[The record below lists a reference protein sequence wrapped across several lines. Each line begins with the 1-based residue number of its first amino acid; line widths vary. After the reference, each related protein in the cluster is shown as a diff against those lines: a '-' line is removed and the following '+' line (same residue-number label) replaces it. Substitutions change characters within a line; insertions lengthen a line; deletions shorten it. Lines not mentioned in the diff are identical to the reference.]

1 VWNQVDLAVAAAAS
15 VDPEVFESGWH
26 ELMGRVGGR
35 FGRVEPRRRA
45 EELVRGLASELPIKN
60 CWTIAEHVGA
70 GTPDGLQHLLRKAVW
85 DHDGVRDDLRGYVVE
100 RLGSQGGVLVVD
112 ETGDVKKGV
121 HTVGVQRQYT
131 GTAGRIENAQVA
143 VYLTYAS
150 DRGHALIDRAL
161 YLPESWAG
169 DAERRGQAG
178 VPDEVAFATKPAL
191 AREMIVRALDAGVS
205 ARWVAGDEVYGS
217 DPGLREEL
225 ERRGV
230 GYVLAVACSHRV
242 TTAVGPLRADVIAE
256 RLPRRAWQRLS
267 AGPAPRGRAT
277 TTGHGSAS
285 PPLRPSPRDS
295 DGC

>member
-1 VWNQVDLAVAAAAS
+1 MWNQVDLAVAAAAS
-15 VDPEVFESGWH
+15 VDLGVFGSGWH
-26 ELMGRVGGR
+26 ELMGRICCR

-45 EELVRGLASELPIKN
+45 EDLVRGLASDLPIKN
-60 CWTIAEHVGA
+60 CWTLAEHVGA
-70 GTPDGLQHLLRKAVW
+70 TTPDGLQHLLRKAVW

-100 RLGSQGGVLVVD
+100 HLGSQGGVLVVD
-112 ETGDVKKGV
+112 ETGDVKKGS

-161 YLPESWAG
+161 YLPESWAT
-169 DAERRGQAG
+169 DTQRRRQAG
-178 VPDEVAFATKPAL
+178 VPDEVEFATKPAL
-191 AREMIVRALDAGVS
+191 AREMITRALDAGVS
-205 ARWVAGDEVYGS
+205 ARWAAGDEVYGA
-217 DPGLREEL
+217 DPGLRDEL

-242 TTAVGPLRADVIAE
+242 TTAAGALRADTIAE

-285 PPLRPSPRDS
+285 PPPTPSAQDN